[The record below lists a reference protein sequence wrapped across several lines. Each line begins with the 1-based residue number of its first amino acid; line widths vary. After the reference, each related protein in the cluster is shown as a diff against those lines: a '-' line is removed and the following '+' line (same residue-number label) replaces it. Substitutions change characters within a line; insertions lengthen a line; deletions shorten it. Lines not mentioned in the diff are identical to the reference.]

1 MSGVY
6 IQDGEPRLTDCKI
19 SGHAKVGV
27 VSDKGGGNVIRC
39 KIHHNKAFGIQAGA
53 RLSVRDCELNDNV

>member
-27 VSDKGGGNVIRC
+27 VSDKGGGNVIRR
-39 KIHHNKAFGIQAGA
+39 KITTTRRSAFKPA
-53 RLSVRDCELNDNV
+53 RACRCATAS